1 MRRFPSERNA
11 RKLISNITQRMEKK
25 VDKLINLIEVN
36 FNQLDNPLFK
46 EVIFRL
52 KNKDLLAFDI
62 LDYIF
67 HNSIIKDEN
76 LLSSITNHSE
86 NLKSQL
92 IQPLSSSEELFLNLS
107 YNKFYDLQTEITTVQ
122 RNFLRHD
129 LN

>member
-107 YNKFYDLQTEITTVQ
+107 YNKFYDLQRRKTKLEI
-122 RNFLRHD
+122 RIYR
-129 LN
+129 

>member
-67 HNSIIKDEN
+67 HNIA
-76 LLSSITNHSE
+76 
-86 NLKSQL
+86 
-92 IQPLSSSEELFLNLS
+92 
-107 YNKFYDLQTEITTVQ
+107 V
-122 RNFLRHD
+122 R
-129 LN
+129 

>member
-1 MRRFPSERNA
+1 VLLIRYCTYTQTV
-11 RKLISNITQRMEKK
+11 ISNITQRMEKK

-107 YNKFYDLQTEITTVQ
+107 YMDLQTY
-122 RNFLRHD
+122 LRQKVKRHF
-129 LN
+129 